1 MGFSYNF
8 RLIPMVASAANIILL
23 PPPGARRPDGARVE
37 EGTDRRRGPA
47 RTAAQ
52 EGTAAGFTPTFVPT
66 GRTGRDAGSASGSR
80 RSYAD
85 EMVGETGRAS
95 GALTFAVQRIAQERL
110 GKGAHFEDW
119 PTALSA
125 YARAADTGS
134 APAGFAA

>member
-1 MGFSYNF
+1 
-8 RLIPMVASAANIILL
+8 MVASANVILL

-37 EGTDRRRGPA
+37 EGTDRRRGPT

-52 EGTAAGFTPTFVPT
+52 AGTAAGFTPFVPT
-66 GRTGRDAGSASGSR
+66 GRTARDGGSASGSR

-95 GALTFAVQRIAQERL
+95 GALAFAVQRIAQERL

-119 PTALSA
+119 PTALTA
-125 YARAADTGS
+125 YARAADTGT